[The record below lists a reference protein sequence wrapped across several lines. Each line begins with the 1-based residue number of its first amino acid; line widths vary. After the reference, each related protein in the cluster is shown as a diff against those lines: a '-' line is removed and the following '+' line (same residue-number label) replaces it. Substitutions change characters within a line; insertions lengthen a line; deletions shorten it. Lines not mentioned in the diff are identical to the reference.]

1 MTQPTSGGKAREW
14 RVTQIAEN
22 SECLLWQPG
31 EYIERSAYTA
41 LEQELA
47 EAKALLNQSI
57 GATNVMLLEK
67 LAIAIQYLE
76 RITIQNLDGLPDCP
90 RIAAEG
96 LEKIK

>member
-1 MTQPTSGGKAREW
+1 MTTTSGGKAREG
-14 RVTQIAEN
+14 
-22 SECLLWQPG
+22 ECSCPYLNKEMVRLSD
-31 EYIERSAYTA
+31 YIA

-57 GATNVMLLEK
+57 GMTNVTLLEK

-76 RITIQNLDGLPDCP
+76 RIKIQNLDGLPDCP